1 MYSIAFAEFPWES
14 APSGVRFKVHKEEGR
29 QLRLLEFG
37 QDLAHSHWC
46 TIGHIGYVI
55 AGELEIEFDNEVI
68 IFRAG
73 DGVTI
78 PSGQK
83 DRHRPRAVTEL
94 VRLIF
99 IEEV

>member
-1 MYSIAFAEFPWES
+1 MYSIAFAELPWEMT
-14 APSGVRFKVHKEEGR
+14 PSGVRFKVHKEEGR

-46 TIGHIGYVI
+46 TVGHIGYVI
-55 AGELEIEFDNEVI
+55 TGELEIEFDDEVI
-68 IFRAG
+68 CLRAG
-73 DGVTI
+73 DGISI
-78 PSGQK
+78 PPGQK